1 MNEDGLAPARRRVSA
16 VLFDMD
22 GTLLDSEPAYFESDR
37 AFLEAYGIDYT
48 EALNMTFTGR
58 GSLAMMGILEDM
70 FPDSPINKLPMEER
84 VRLKDEA
91 YACFAPSR
99 VKPFDAAVT
108 LARSLVS
115 LGITL
120 AIASG
125 SSPEVIGLMLEA
137 HKLGDLF
144 SVRVSSAEVPRGKP
158 APDVFIEAARRCA
171 VPVSECLVLEDSRYG
186 VAAALAAGMACIALP
201 EPGSPFPEDFASA
214 DLVVEGGASCLDV
227 DLVLGFYD
235 WVPRRGPE
243 F

>member
-1 MNEDGLAPARRRVSA
+1 MMNEYGSAPARKRVSA

-48 EALNMTFTGR
+48 ETLNMTFTGR
-58 GSLAMMGILEDM
+58 GSLAMMGILEGM
-70 FPDSPINKLPMEER
+70 YPDSPINKIPMEER

-91 YACFAPSR
+91 YARFAPSR
-99 VKPFDAAVT
+99 VVPFDTAVT
-108 LARSLVS
+108 LARSLAAR
-115 LGITL
+115 GIKL

-125 SSPEVIGLMLEA
+125 SSPEVIDLMLEA
-137 HKLGDLF
+137 HGLGDLF
-144 SVRVSSAEVPRGKP
+144 PVRVSSSEVLRGKP

-201 EPGSPFPEDFASA
+201 EPGSPSPEDFAAA
-214 DLVVEGGASCLDV
+214 DLVVAGGASLLDV
-227 DLVLGFYD
+227 DLVLRTYD
-235 WVPRRGPE
+235 WAQKPR
-243 F
+243 